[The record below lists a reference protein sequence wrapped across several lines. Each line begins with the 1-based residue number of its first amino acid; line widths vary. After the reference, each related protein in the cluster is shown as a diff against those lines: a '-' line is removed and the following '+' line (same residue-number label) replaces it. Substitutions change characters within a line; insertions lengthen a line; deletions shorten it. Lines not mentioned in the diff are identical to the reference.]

1 MIEANALLR
10 AAKERTGLSDWG
22 DDWYL
27 EPMHWLVDA
36 INTESEL
43 TEFGAGA
50 LPEMLIAHLVNQ
62 LEVHDWFKRHPEIGE
77 EEITAPLFGIG
88 LPRTGSTAF
97 SHMMGLDPATRI
109 LRVWE
114 QERHC
119 PPPEKATELSDP
131 RIAISQAGEEGFQQL
146 VPEATSMLPRGVEKS
161 QECAHVL
168 MEAFSSGPCSS
179 CSSMCPASTRGPS
192 RPNTKATW
200 CAPTSTTSACCK
212 LLQWRCPPNR
222 WYLKTPCHT
231 YDIEPLLKVFPDA
244 NFVWT
249 HREPQRAISSV
260 CSLIYQFR
268 RAFVNNP
275 NPVYLGHEHR
285 AYWLKALR
293 RTMDGARAAGRRPL
307 PGCLSPRADRRS
319 GQADARG
326 LCKVR
331 LAVARRDG
339 GAASPNGRRNTP
351 RASTMRG
358 PSSSAS
364 IPTRWR
370 RSSGFIPSGSGC
382 SR

>member
-1 MIEANALLR
+1 MIDANALMNT
-10 AAKERTGLSDWG
+10 AKERTGLSDWG

-50 LPEMLIAHLVNQ
+50 VPEMLIAHLVNQ

-77 EEITAPLFGIG
+77 EEIVTPLFGIG

-119 PPPEKATELSDP
+119 PPPEKATEHTDP

-168 MEAFSSGPCSS
+168 MEAFSSGPSFELFVHV
-179 CSSMCPASTRGPS
+179 PS
-192 RPNTKATW
+192 FNGRTI
-200 CAPTSTTSACCK
+200 APEYEGNMVRAYEYHK
-212 LLQWRCPPNR
+212 RVLQLLQWRCPPKR
-222 WYLKTPCHT
+222 WYLKTPVHT
-231 YDIEPLLKVFPDA
+231 YDIEPLLKVYPDA

-249 HREPQRAISSV
+249 HREPQRSLSSV
-260 CSLIYQFR
+260 CSLIYHFR

-285 AYWLKALR
+285 AYWVEALSR
-293 RTMDGARAAGRRPL
+293 SLAARERLGE
-307 PGCLSPRADRRS
+307 DRFHDVYHRVQIVDPAKQMREVYQHFGWPWPEDMEARIAEWQEEHPK
-319 GQADARG
+319 GQHDARPEFFG
-326 LCKVR
+326 LDPAEMAEEFR
-331 LAVARRDG
+331 FYTDRFGL
-339 GAASPNGRRNTP
+339 
-351 RASTMRG
+351 
-358 PSSSAS
+358 
-364 IPTRWR
+364 
-370 RSSGFIPSGSGC
+370 
-382 SR
+382 

>member
-1 MIEANALLR
+1 MIVAKALMDT
-10 AAKERTGLSDWG
+10 AKERTGLSDWG

-62 LEVHDWFKRHPEIGE
+62 LEVHDWYKRHPEIAD
-77 EEITAPLFGIG
+77 EEIVTPLFGVG

-119 PPPEKATELSDP
+119 PPPESATEHTDP
-131 RIAISQAGEEGFQQL
+131 RIAISHAGEEGFQQL
-146 VPEATSMLPRGVEKS
+146 VPEATAMLPRGVEKS

-168 MEAFSSGPCSS
+168 MEAFSSGPSFELFVHV
-179 CSSMCPASTRGPS
+179 PS
-192 RPNTKATW
+192 FNARTI
-200 CAPTSTTSACCK
+200 APDYEANMVRAYEYHKRVLK
-212 LLQWRCPPNR
+212 LLQWRCPPRR

-231 YDIEPLLKVFPDA
+231 YDIEALLKVFPDA

-285 AYWLKALR
+285 AYWKAALQ
-293 RTMDGARAAGRRPL
+293 RTMAVRERLGEDRFQDVYHRVQIVDPARQMREVYAKFGWPWPADMEAKIAAWQEEHPKGQHDARAEFF
-307 PGCLSPRADRRS
+307 
-319 GQADARG
+319 G
-326 LCKVR
+326 LDPEEMAEEFR
-331 LAVARRDG
+331 FYTERFGL
-339 GAASPNGRRNTP
+339 
-351 RASTMRG
+351 
-358 PSSSAS
+358 
-364 IPTRWR
+364 
-370 RSSGFIPSGSGC
+370 
-382 SR
+382 

>member
-1 MIEANALLR
+1 MIRADALMS

-36 INTESEL
+36 INKESEL

-62 LEVHDWFKRHPEIGE
+62 LEVHDWYKRHPEIDE
-77 EEITAPLFGIG
+77 EEIVTPLFGIG

-119 PPPEKATELSDP
+119 PPPEKATELTDP

-168 MEAFSSGPCSS
+168 MEAFSSGPSFELFVHV
-179 CSSMCPASTRGPS
+179 PS
-192 RPNTKATW
+192 FNARTIAPEYDPNMVRAYEYHKRVL
-200 CAPTSTTSACCK
+200 K
-212 LLQWRCPPNR
+212 LLQWRCPPKR
-222 WYLKTPCHT
+222 WYLKTPVHT
-231 YDIEPLLKVFPDA
+231 YDIEALLKVFPDA

-249 HREPQRAISSV
+249 HREPQRSLSSV
-260 CSLIYQFR
+260 CSLIYHFR

-285 AYWLKALR
+285 AYWVEALTR
-293 RTMDGARAAGRRPL
+293 SLAARERLGEDRFHDVYHRVQIVDPAKQMREVYAHFGWPWPADMEAKIAAWQEEHPK
-307 PGCLSPRADRRS
+307 
-319 GQADARG
+319 GQHDARPEFFG
-326 LCKVR
+326 LDPDEMADEFR
-331 LAVARRDG
+331 FYTERFGL
-339 GAASPNGRRNTP
+339 
-351 RASTMRG
+351 
-358 PSSSAS
+358 
-364 IPTRWR
+364 
-370 RSSGFIPSGSGC
+370 
-382 SR
+382 